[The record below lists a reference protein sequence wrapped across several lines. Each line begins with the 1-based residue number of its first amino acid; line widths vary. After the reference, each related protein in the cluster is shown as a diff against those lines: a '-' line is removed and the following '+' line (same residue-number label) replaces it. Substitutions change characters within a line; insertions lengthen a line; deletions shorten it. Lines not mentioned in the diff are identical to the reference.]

1 MGSRLEI
8 STAIFTNGVY
18 SDKLLS
24 EEFYIDAWQSTT
36 VLRVGRIFKALS
48 LALAELREY
57 YRVLANNPSTK
68 ASTAHLYPNPLPVN
82 EHTRIPRLHYHGKL
96 SCNGQLLNKM
106 TVNNERPYA
115 LYRAKM
121 HRDEPIGEVEVIVK
135 FTVQYHEEAH
145 RILAKNQLAP
155 TLHFCIPLVGDMYM
169 VIMDYIDS
177 APLFCLKEL
186 GDHQA
191 IYSDV
196 DKVIKLLHGQ
206 DLVFGDLRAQN
217 VLPKPSGGAMLI
229 DFDWVGK
236 HRVDRYPASWNNNTH
251 APGVGRRELMDK
263 AHDLFM
269 VKELQ
274 TLLEGRW

>member
-1 MGSRLEI
+1 M
-8 STAIFTNGVY
+8 Y
-18 SDKLLS
+18 
-24 EEFYIDAWQSTT
+24 Q
-36 VLRVGRIFKALS
+36 
-48 LALAELREY
+48 
-57 YRVLANNPSTK
+57 
-68 ASTAHLYPNPLPVN
+68 
-82 EHTRIPRLHYHGKL
+82 
-96 SCNGQLLNKM
+96 
-106 TVNNERPYA
+106 
-115 LYRAKM
+115 
-121 HRDEPIGEVEVIVK
+121 DEPVGGVEVVVK
-135 FTVQYHEEAH
+135 FTVKYHEEAH
-145 RILAKNQLAP
+145 RILAENQLAP
-155 TLHFCIPLVGDMYM
+155 KLHFCIPLFGDMYM
-169 VIMDYIDS
+169 VIMDYVNS
-177 APLFCLKEL
+177 ASLFYKNIRNA
-186 GDHQA
+186 GT

-196 DKVIKLLHGQ
+196 NKAIGLLHER